1 MADLKVE
8 NMARTI
14 DVVIYCANSNNRY
27 KAFFEEKQPGK
38 WYGVRTE
45 KMAPPSFFER
55 MSMKS
60 KAKKSKSNSPYA
72 KLSVGSAV
80 NKSSGKANVQGAFFI
95 GSHQCPFCG
104 NTNFVKCHVCHEWT
118 CNQNG
123 ATQFKCAVCDN
134 SGKISG
140 QIDAASGNLS
150 QSNNKKF
157 I

>member
-1 MADLKVE
+1 MGRV
-8 NMARTI
+8 I
-14 DVVIYCANSNNRY
+14 DVVIYHTNSNNRY
-27 KAFFEEKQPGK
+27 KAFFEERQPGK

-45 KMAPPSFFER
+45 KMAPTSFFER

-104 NTNFVKCHVCHEWT
+104 NTNFVNVT
-118 CNQNG
+118 FATNG
-123 ATQFKCAVCDN
+123 LVIRMVLHSLNALYVITPAKYLVR
-134 SGKISG
+134 
-140 QIDAASGNLS
+140 
-150 QSNNKKF
+150 
-157 I
+157 